1 MAAPQKKPATTAVIV
16 VRSSNT
22 IALPP
27 GTLGFNNL
35 LEPEAFADGPLK
47 FKLNYH
53 MTPEAI
59 EGLVENLKANAYS
72 ERNLEKLHEE
82 FGEKKIANPPEPREV
97 ADWVSG
103 LLREPK
109 EGASDWA
116 RMPHITIGTQAEY
129 KDWKS
134 GEVKLRSIAC
144 WDAKNKKL
152 DLKRLKLGRGSII
165 QPVVYANLFYAGAK
179 SIQGVAIPATI
190 CPSLRLV
197 GVRVLKLER
206 WGGSDSQAAEA
217 DEDAIKDVLGDNFAY
232 DDLAAY
238 AEGAAGDDHE
248 GDHDLTPEDQAK
260 SLFGGE

>member
-1 MAAPQKKPATTAVIV
+1 MATPQKKPATTAVIV
-16 VRSSNT
+16 VRPSNT

-27 GTLGFNNL
+27 GNLGFNNL

-53 MTPEAI
+53 MSPEAI
-59 EGLVENLKANAYS
+59 AALVEALKENAYS
-72 ERNLEKLHEE
+72 ERNMEKLREE
-82 FGEKKIANPPEPREV
+82 FAEKGVKSPPEPRDV

-109 EGASDWA
+109 EGSTE
-116 RMPHITIGTQAEY
+116 RLPHITIGTQAEY
-129 KDWKS
+129 KDRKT

-179 SIQGVAIPATI
+179 TIQGVAIPATI

-206 WGGSDSQAAEA
+206 WGGSGAQAAEA
-217 DEDAIKDVLGDNFAY
+217 DEEAIKEVLGDNFAY

-238 AEGAAGDDHE
+238 AEGAHEEDHGD
-248 GDHDLTPEDQAK
+248 DHDLTPEDQAK